1 MKRTTA
7 ALLLL
12 LACAACAR
20 DTLPPAVEEAPIA
33 TAPVMSAEPE
43 PGTEKG
49 AREFAT
55 AFLQARMARDERLA
69 RASLSPTALDQYGK
83 GEGGL
88 VLVDPA
94 VTTWDF
100 VSVQAAD
107 ANSFEV
113 KVAIWERAPGQ
124 RAETSYMETLFVGP
138 GPDAQGRQRP
148 WVVRGATRSAG

>member
-1 MKRTTA
+1 MKRPIA

-12 LACAACAR
+12 LASVACAP
-20 DTLPPAVEEAPIA
+20 DTQPPSVDEPPLA

-69 RASLSPTALDQYGK
+69 RTSLSPTALDQYGK

-88 VLVDPA
+88 ALVDPE

-107 ANSFEV
+107 ANSYEV
-113 KVAIWERAPGQ
+113 KVAIWERTPDQ
-124 RAETSYMETLFVGP
+124 SAETSFTETLFVGP

-148 WVVRGATRSAG
+148 WIIRGATRSPG